1 MNTRQ
6 LIKFFFSLFLLL
18 PFLGAAQEVGISTL
32 KINSGHY
39 ELEKP
44 RGIGLAAAY
53 PLNKNLRLVVEYGY
67 FKNERV
73 YYGFLTG
80 GFFIAAPPTPQ
91 SVESNTTLHVVEIS
105 VMVDLFRIHHFQI
118 SANPSLGWHMLDANR
133 YGRSSGESA
142 DLFGVTKPGLGF
154 ALRLETPDVRSLP
167 FIFFLSGKAKVL
179 LSSNILITDVEAPFH
194 EEIGLTQLQA
204 GVSFR
209 FK

>member
-1 MNTRQ
+1 MP
-6 LIKFFFSLFLLL
+6 FSLTLLL
-18 PFLGAAQEVGISTL
+18 LFPLFSTAQEVGISTL

-39 ELEKP
+39 ELESP

-53 PLNKNLRLVVEYGY
+53 PLNKNLRLAMEYGY

-80 GFFIAAPPTPQ
+80 GFFIATPPTPQ
-91 SVESNTTLHVVEIS
+91 SVESNTTLHVLEIG
-105 VMVDLFRIHHFQI
+105 VMIDLFRIYNFQI

-133 YGRSSGESA
+133 YGRSSGESV
-142 DLFGVTKPGLGF
+142 DLFGITKPGLGF

-179 LSSNILITDVEAPFH
+179 LSSNISITDVEVPFH
-194 EEIGLTQLQA
+194 EEIGLTQFQA

>member
-1 MNTRQ
+1 MKIRQ
-6 LIKFFFSLFLLL
+6 RTKFFLTLFLLL
-18 PFLGAAQEVGISTL
+18 PLLGAAQEVGISTL

-39 ELEKP
+39 ELESP

-53 PLNKNLRLVVEYGY
+53 PLNKKMRLAVEYSY

-73 YYGFLTG
+73 YFGFLSA

-91 SVESNTTLHVVEIS
+91 SVESNTTLHVVEIG
-105 VMVDLFRIHHFQI
+105 VMVDLFRIYNFQI
-118 SANPSLGWHMLDANR
+118 SANPSLGWSILDANR
-133 YGRSSGESA
+133 YGRSSGETA
-142 DLFGVTKPGLGF
+142 DLYGTTKPGLGF

-167 FIFFLSGKAKVL
+167 FIFFLSAKAKVL
-179 LSSNILITDVEAPFH
+179 LSSNILITDVEVPFH